1 MFYLQ
6 SHFVL
11 NYFSFFFLMI
21 RRPPRSTRTDTLF
34 PYTTLFRSLRL
45 LEGHDVGIEFRE
57 NPHDA
62 QRVSPAVRADAFV
75 DVVARDPDRPWRS
88 EEHTSELQSLM
99 RISYA
104 VFCLKKKKHTK
115 QPKYNT
121 TAAQE
126 TNPQKNSHNK
136 RAKPS
141 K

>member
-75 DVVARDPDRPWRS
+75 DVVARDPDRPWRRAQ
-88 EEHTSELQSLM
+88 TSGRRADQ
-99 RISYA
+99 RIVMHLGRIALPDRVRGHEIGRESWRERGWQNGRNTGGA
-104 VFCLKKKKHTK
+104 V
-115 QPKYNT
+115 N
-121 TAAQE
+121 
-126 TNPQKNSHNK
+126 
-136 RAKPS
+136 
-141 K
+141 